1 MNRVRN
7 HISGFLVFAVSMG
20 LPAIALS
27 LKPVEQWFQGA
38 TGITKGNYSL
48 VPDQSTS
55 SCNPTGELDFF
66 AREDHVMVIFQDHVM
81 CEGVGPTPFIDV
93 RRRGCTTTVATSEID
108 SGLSILK
115 SRECE
120 GRRSTAAVK
129 SVQKTVLQKTD
140 SGFYYREI
148 RKSERWCLA
157 YKHQVRVRTPRCS
170 SPDSI
175 ISVKNLNRQRQV

>member
-140 SGFYYREI
+140 SGFI
-148 RKSERWCLA
+148 IERFVKVKDGAW
-157 YKHQVRVRTPRCS
+157 RTNTKCEYELRAAA
-170 SPDSI
+170 
-175 ISVKNLNRQRQV
+175 RQTQ